1 VPCDGTFV
9 AGALADAPP
18 AIAKETPAAP
28 NIKAVL
34 RRLRL
39 ELCFVRAMVGLH
51 VRATHRECT
60 RSRKETIENL
70 VISPRHEAME

>member
-1 VPCDGTFV
+1 VSCGGTFV

-18 AIAKETPAAP
+18 AIVKETPAAP

-39 ELCFVRAMVGLH
+39 ELCFVRAIVGLQLTAFGESGILS
-51 VRATHRECT
+51 RAAV
-60 RSRKETIENL
+60 L
-70 VISPRHEAME
+70 L